1 MLTMDL
7 SPLYR
12 STVGFDRV
20 AEALESA
27 MRLGTAGGGYP
38 PYDIEKTGEDNYRIT
53 LAVAGFTEDDLKI
66 EIRNGTLVIAG
77 ESHADGEEGK
87 VTYLHHGIA
96 GRAFERRF
104 QLADYVQVKDAT
116 LSNGLLSV
124 DLERQLPE
132 ELKPRRIAISAG
144 APRAKSRSA
153 PKMIEGSTTKAA

>member
-20 AEALESA
+20 AEALEAA
-27 MRLGTAGGGYP
+27 MRLGTAGDGYP
-38 PYDIEKTGEDNYRIT
+38 PYDIEKTGEDSYRIT
-53 LAVAGFTEDDLKI
+53 LAVAGFSEDDLKI
-66 EIRNGTLVIAG
+66 EIRNGTLLVAG
-77 ESHADGEEGK
+77 ERHADGEEDK

-104 QLADYVQVKDAT
+104 QLADYVQVKHAT
-116 LSNGLLSV
+116 LSNGLLLIE
-124 DLERQLPE
+124 LERELPE
-132 ELKPRRIAISAG
+132 ELKPRRIAINAG
-144 APRAKSRSA
+144 AARVKSKPA